1 MPTTVGDGEVAD
13 WVAEVTGGVVDM
25 AGVGAETG
33 VASRDGVAQAP
44 SKMMQGRLV
53 VKEFKA
59 TDPRVADLRMV
70 VQVLPGVE
78 GGEMGV
84 EEAGAEADL
93 GLNYQHLKCLKWLL
107 LRLSR

>member
-1 MPTTVGDGEVAD
+1 MGDGEVAD
-13 WVAEVTGGVVDM
+13 WVAEVTGVVADM

-33 VASRDGVAQAP
+33 EASRDGVAQAP
-44 SKMMQGRLV
+44 SQMMQGRPAVNEL
-53 VKEFKA
+53 KA

-70 VQVLPGVE
+70 AQVLPGAE

-93 GLNYQHLKCLKWLL
+93 GLNYPHLKRLK
-107 LRLSR
+107 